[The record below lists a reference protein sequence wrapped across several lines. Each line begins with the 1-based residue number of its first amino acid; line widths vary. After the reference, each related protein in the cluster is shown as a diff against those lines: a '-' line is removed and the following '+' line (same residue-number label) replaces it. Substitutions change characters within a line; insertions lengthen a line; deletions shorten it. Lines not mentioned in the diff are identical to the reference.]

1 MDREVL
7 LTSLAPAV
15 RDVDPNQSIVDVRPL
30 VERMASTVWQQR
42 TMTAVLLGLAGLAVV
57 LATVGIYGVL
67 AYGVA
72 QQHREIGVRRALGAE
87 DADLRA
93 LVLAQ
98 GMRPV
103 ALGVCA
109 GVLGSVAAWRIIES
123 FAFGVPA

>member
-1 MDREVL
+1 M
-7 LTSLAPAV
+7 
-15 RDVDPNQSIVDVRPL
+15 
-30 VERMASTVWQQR
+30 
-42 TMTAVLLGLAGLAVV
+42 
-57 LATVGIYGVL
+57 L
-67 AYGVA
+67 AYGVP
-72 QQHREIGVRRALGAE
+72 QQHREIGVRRALGTQ

-123 FAFGVPA
+123 FAFGVPAWDVWSLAIPPLAIAGVAAAACLIPARRALRVEPVQALGAS